1 MVVQILSQENNIG
14 MKPIVTETM
23 NSYTDANKSILF
35 LLGDD
40 TENLKVCTTH

>member
-1 MVVQILSQENNIG
+1 VVQIHSQENNIG
-14 MKPIVTETM
+14 MKQIVPETM

-40 TENLKVCTTH
+40 TENFKECTTH

>member
-14 MKPIVTETM
+14 MKPIVPETM
-23 NSYTDANKSILF
+23 NSYTYANKSILF

-40 TENLKVCTTH
+40 TENIKVSTTH